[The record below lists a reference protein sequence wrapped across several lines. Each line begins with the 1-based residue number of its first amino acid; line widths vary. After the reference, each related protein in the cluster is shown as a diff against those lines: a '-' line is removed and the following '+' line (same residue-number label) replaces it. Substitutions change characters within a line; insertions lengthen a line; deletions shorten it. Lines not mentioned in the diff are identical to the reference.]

1 MEFDPVFIKGLKL
14 LQSNTKE
21 SLEQLRQLYYDA
33 VGKRRVPE
41 KKVKYSDVYCSLFHV
56 SFVH

>member
-1 MEFDPVFIKGLKL
+1 MEFDPIFTKGLKL

-41 KKVKYSDVYCSLFHV
+41 KKVKYIEVY
-56 SFVH
+56 